1 MTELL
6 GLFLDIIIVGLLGAT
21 IFFSMRLYNSLGSFR
36 AHRDEFDQVITKLIS
51 STAQAEDAIRN
62 MKAKGAEEYEELE
75 TLIKRARDM
84 QDELKIV
91 NEACENMAKRLETL
105 AEKNSKIAQGVETNT
120 QRTKVQATPPPANT
134 VKPSVPSGA
143 SSAPSAAPSIAAE
156 GGQDTLNDDFDLPA
170 FMIQDKE
177 FDEFLNDGARADTA
191 HHKTH
196 PGFVDVFDSEEEN
209 YFGIDE
215 GEESPIPHA
224 LQSQAER
231 ELFSALQKNKRKAA
245 NGGHN

>member
-1 MTELL
+1 MTEIFALL
-6 GLFLDIIIVGLLGAT
+6 LDVLIVILLGAT
-21 IFFSMRLYNSLGSFR
+21 IFFSTRLYNSLGSFR
-36 AHRDEFDQVITKLIS
+36 AHRDEFDQVIAKLMA

-75 TLIKRARDM
+75 TMIKRARDM

-120 QRTKVQATPPPANT
+120 QRARVQATPPPANT
-134 VKPSVPSGA
+134 VKPSA
-143 SSAPSAAPSIAAE
+143 TASAAAPQAS
-156 GGQDTLNDDFDLPA
+156 QDDNFDFPA

-177 FDEFLNDGARADTA
+177 FDEFLDDGAKADTVP
-191 HHKTH
+191 HNTH
-196 PGFVDVFDSEEEN
+196 PGFVDVFDAEEDN
-209 YFGIDE
+209 YFADDE